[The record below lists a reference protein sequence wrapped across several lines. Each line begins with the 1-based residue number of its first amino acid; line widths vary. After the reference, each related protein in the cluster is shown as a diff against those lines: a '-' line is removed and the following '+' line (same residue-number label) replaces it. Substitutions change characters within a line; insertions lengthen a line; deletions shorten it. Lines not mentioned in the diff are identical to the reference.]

1 MRRERSNENHPSG
14 ELPREP
20 LPAGPIFWLRCHI
33 CAATQA
39 DPTVTLYL
47 NYMQSTANQAYMLH
61 TIAAAKSSLPLSAWS
76 QIKTQDDLNSGSP
89 PRWKSPSMLMR
100 QKSSEAAVIAEP
112 LSSNV

>member
-1 MRRERSNENHPSG
+1 MPGFTGGITEELPADPRSSEQNKGSTKNLAVVKNVRWERSNENHPSG

-61 TIAAAKSSLPLSAWS
+61 TL
-76 QIKTQDDLNSGSP
+76 
-89 PRWKSPSMLMR
+89 
-100 QKSSEAAVIAEP
+100 
-112 LSSNV
+112 